1 MLVHRLFLVILL
13 VLGISVCTSMPVPAS
28 IDPIYKVEK
37 QDLRFAHAQHEII
50 LLLIK
55 DGDFNRAWEET
66 EKLLE
71 VHVTPATE
79 QEMMVRSLTIIAEK
93 FFQKGRVDLS
103 LQVFD
108 GAIQNITDRT
118 ALSRIHLNQARLY
131 KTQGL
136 NQKAIESYKKY
147 QELAGK

>member
-1 MLVHRLFLVILL
+1 MSAHRIFLIVLL
-13 VLGISVCTSMPVPAS
+13 LLGMTICAPLAS
-28 IDPIYKVEK
+28 QLAPNDYKPGPR
-37 QDLRFAHAQHEII
+37 DLKFAHAQHEII

-55 DGDFNRAWEET
+55 DGDFTQAWEET
-66 EKLLE
+66 QKLL
-71 VHVTPATE
+71 VVPVVAANE

-103 LQVFD
+103 HQVFD
-108 GAIQNITDRT
+108 GASQSITNPT
-118 ALSRIHLNQARLY
+118 YLSRIYLNQARLY

-147 QELAGK
+147 QELTGK

>member
-1 MLVHRLFLVILL
+1 MLAHRLFLVIVL

-28 IDPIYKVEK
+28 IDPIKIEK
-37 QDLRFAHAQHEII
+37 QDLKFAHAQHEII

-66 EKLLE
+66 ERLLE

-118 ALSRIHLNQARLY
+118 ALSRIYLNQARLY